1 MKKLQHHIR
10 CKEGD
15 VARYVLL
22 PGDPGRAR
30 LIAEHFDTA
39 EKVAEFR
46 EYATYTG
53 TVDGIGI
60 SVLST
65 GIGCPSAAIAV
76 EELVKIGA
84 DTFIRVGTSGG
95 MQEWVKPGS
104 QVIGWGA
111 IRDEGTSKHYMYPEF
126 PAVADLTVTNA
137 LVEACKKRG
146 EDYHVGILQSKDSFY
161 GQHEPERMPVAGRLL
176 ERWKAWQMG
185 GALASEMESA
195 IIFILA
201 SIYRVRAGS
210 ICLCAGN
217 QLLGPLSDEEKAKI
231 RIETTIETAIEA
243 VKILH
248 EWDQKEQ

>member
-1 MKKLQHHIR
+1 MSKLQHHIH
-10 CKEGD
+10 CQEGD

-22 PGDPGRAR
+22 PGDPGRAER
-30 LIAEHFDTA
+30 IAKYFDTA
-39 EKVAEFR
+39 TKVAEFR
-46 EYATYTG
+46 EYVTYTG

-60 SVLST
+60 SVVST
-65 GIGCPSAAIAV
+65 GIGCPSASIAV
-76 EELVKIGA
+76 EELIKIGA

-95 MQEWVKPGS
+95 MQEWVKPGD

-111 IRDEGTSKHYMYPEF
+111 IRDEGTTKHYMYPEF

-137 LVEACKKRG
+137 LIEGCKRTG
-146 EDYHVGILQSKDSFY
+146 QNYHTGILQSKDSFY
-161 GQHEPERMPVAGRLL
+161 GQHSPETMPVADRLL

-195 IIFILA
+195 AIFILA

-217 QLLGPLSDEEKAKI
+217 QLLGPLSDEEREKI
-231 RIETTIETAIEA
+231 TVDTTIKAAIEA
-243 VKILH
+243 VKVLGS
-248 EWDQKEQ
+248 WDNEG